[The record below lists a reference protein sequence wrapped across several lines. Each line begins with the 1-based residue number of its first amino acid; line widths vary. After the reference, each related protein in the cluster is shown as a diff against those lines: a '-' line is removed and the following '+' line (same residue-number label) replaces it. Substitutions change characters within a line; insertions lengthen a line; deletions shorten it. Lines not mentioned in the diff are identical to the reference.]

1 MIDIHTHTLY
11 SDGADTPEQLLRHAA
26 ELGLTHLSITD
37 HNSVGAYRD
46 PAMDHWRD
54 LYPGVLIRGIE
65 ITCMLEGE
73 IVEVLGY
80 GYDLEKLEALLPHL
94 VLPFREKQL
103 REARLISAAFD
114 RAGVLYDKAAVTFD
128 PDRESSRKAFLKEL
142 VKEPGNL
149 KLLSDPRSA
158 EKSSVFTRQEI
169 YNPQSPLYV
178 DESSLYPTVEG
189 AAKAIHDCGGIAL
202 MAHLY
207 IYAHAQDFRARLTEI
222 LEEKDLDGMECAHSD
237 FTPEQIAD
245 LEDYCVSRK
254 LPLSGGSDYHG
265 SRKPDIALGTGKGQL
280 HISEGYLK
288 SWPRHILEAAQAG

>member
-1 MIDIHTHTLY
+1 MIDIHTHTVY
-11 SDGADTPEQLLRHAA
+11 SDGADTPEQVLRHAA

-46 PAMDHWRD
+46 PVMGHWRD
-54 LYPGVLIRGIE
+54 LFPGTLIRGIE

-80 GYDLEKLEALLPHL
+80 GFDLEKLEALLPHL

-103 REARLISAAFD
+103 REAELIAAAFD
-114 RAGVLYDKAAVTFD
+114 RAGVVYDRTAVTFD
-128 PDRESSRKAFLKEL
+128 PDRESSRKAFLREL
-142 VKEPGNL
+142 VKEPANL
-149 KLLSDPRSA
+149 KLLDHPRSA

-189 AAKAIHDCGGIAL
+189 AVKAIHDCGGIAL

-207 IYAHAQDFRARLTEI
+207 IYAHAQDFRARLPEI
-222 LEEKDLDGMECAHSD
+222 LEEKGLDGMECAHSE
-237 FTPEQIAD
+237 FTLDQIVD
-245 LEDYCVSRK
+245 LETFCQSRG
-254 LPLSGGSDYHG
+254 LLMSGGSDYHG
-265 SRKPDIALGTGKGQL
+265 SRKPGLALGC
-280 HISEGYLK
+280 GYGHL
-288 SWPRHILEAAQAG
+288 SVRESYLDAWPERIRKTFLT

>member
-1 MIDIHTHTLY
+1 MIDIHTHTVY

-46 PAMDHWRD
+46 PAMAHWRD
-54 LYPGVLIRGIE
+54 LFPGTLIRGIE

-80 GYDLEKLEALLPHL
+80 GFDLEKLESLLPHL

-103 REARLISAAFD
+103 REAQLIAAAFD
-114 RAGVLYDKAAVTFD
+114 RAGVIYDKNAVTFD
-128 PDRESSRKAFLKEL
+128 PDRESSRKAFLREL
-142 VKEPGNL
+142 KKEPANL

-158 EKSSVFTRQEI
+158 EKSSAFTRQEI

-207 IYAHAQDFRARLTEI
+207 IYAHAQDFRARLPEI
-222 LEEKDLDGMECAHSD
+222 LEEKVLDGMECAHSE
-237 FTPEQIAD
+237 FSPEQIAD
-245 LEDYCVSRK
+245 LEEFCRRRG
-254 LPLSGGSDYHG
+254 LLMSGGSDYHG
-265 SRKPDIALGTGKGQL
+265 SRKPGLALGR
-280 HISEGYLK
+280 GYGRL
-288 SWPRHILEAAQAG
+288 SVRESYLEPWPEKIRKTFLN